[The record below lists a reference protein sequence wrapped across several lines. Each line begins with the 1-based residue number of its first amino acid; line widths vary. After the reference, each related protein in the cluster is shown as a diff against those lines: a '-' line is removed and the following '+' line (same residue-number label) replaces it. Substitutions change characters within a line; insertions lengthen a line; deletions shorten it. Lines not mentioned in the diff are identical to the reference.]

1 MRMNYFYGSQADQFN
16 FIRIPKELVVG
27 EAFASLSVQA
37 KILYGMLL
45 DRMGMSYKNKWMDEE
60 NRVYIVYSLDEIQ
73 SDMNV
78 SKHKAVDCLA
88 ELENVGLIV
97 KRKRGK
103 GLPNQIYVKNFG
115 SSRVMVGKKYPQPQ
129 CLC

>member
-37 KILYGMLL
+37 KILYGMRL
-45 DRMGMSYKNKWMDEE
+45 DRMGMSYKNKWLDEE
-60 NRVYIVYSLDEIQ
+60 NRVYIVYSLDDIQ

-78 SKHKAVDCLA
+78 SKHKAIDCLS
-88 ELENVGLIV
+88 ELEDVGLIV
-97 KRKRGK
+97 RRKRGK
-103 GLPNQIYVKNFG
+103 GLPNQIYVKNF
-115 SSRVMVGKKYPQPQ
+115 SKAQVVASV
-129 CLC
+129 

>member
-1 MRMNYFYGSQADQFN
+1 M
-16 FIRIPKELVVG
+16 G
-27 EAFASLSVQA
+27 EAFSSLSIQA

-60 NRVYIVYSLDEIQ
+60 NKVYIVYSLDEIQ

-88 ELENVGLIV
+88 ELEDVGLIV
-97 KRKRGK
+97 KKKRGK
-103 GLPNQIYVKNFG
+103 GLPNQIYVKNFAKTQVA
-115 SSRVMVGKKYPQPQ
+115 SASV
-129 CLC
+129 

>member
-16 FIRIPKELVVG
+16 LIRIPKELVVG
-27 EAFASLSVQA
+27 AALASLPVQA

-45 DRMGMSYKNKWMDEE
+45 ARMGMSYKNKWMDEE
-60 NRVYIVYSLDEIQ
+60 NRVYIVYSLDDIQ

-103 GLPNQIYVKNFG
+103 GLPNQIYVKNF
-115 SSRVMVGKKYPQPQ
+115 SIAPVTAPV
-129 CLC
+129 

>member
-1 MRMNYFYGSQADQFN
+1 
-16 FIRIPKELVVG
+16 
-27 EAFASLSVQA
+27 
-37 KILYGMLL
+37 
-45 DRMGMSYKNKWMDEE
+45 MDEE

-103 GLPNQIYVKNFG
+103 GLPNQIYVRNF
-115 SSRVMVGKKYPQPQ
+115 SIDPVTASV
-129 CLC
+129 

>member
-1 MRMNYFYGSQADQFN
+1 MRMSYFYGTQADQFN

-37 KILYGMLL
+37 KILYEMLL

-103 GLPNQIYVKNFG
+103 GLPNQIYVKNF
-115 SSRVMVGKKYPQPQ
+115 SIAPVTASV
-129 CLC
+129 

>member
-1 MRMNYFYGSQADQFN
+1 MRRNKKYENELFLWSQADQFN

-78 SKHKAVDCLA
+78 SSEGSCRIV
-88 ELENVGLIV
+88 NVRSRRTL
-97 KRKRGK
+97 
-103 GLPNQIYVKNFG
+103 FG
-115 SSRVMVGKKYPQPQ
+115 VWGTIFRIR
-129 CLC
+129 

>member
-1 MRMNYFYGSQADQFN
+1 MRMSYFYGTQADQFN

-37 KILYGMLL
+37 MILYGMLL

-103 GLPNQIYVKNFG
+103 GLPNQIYVRNF
-115 SSRVMVGKKYPQPQ
+115 SIAPVTASV
-129 CLC
+129 